1 MYSSGTSN
9 SKLIL
14 YQRLSEL
21 EAEQSRLEYLG
32 TLDLYKTHS
41 IYSFSEITDGK
52 CVIPKYT
59 EDKSW
64 MYEEDVLTPKIDSSA
79 FFYFVNISVFNLTQG
94 DYWCWMHT
102 FLHRSKLGAF

>member
-1 MYSSGTSN
+1 MHGSGTSH

-21 EAEQSRLEYLG
+21 EEEKSS
-32 TLDLYKTHS
+32 LDLCKTHS

-64 MYEEDVLTPKIDSSA
+64 MYEEDVLTPEIDSSA

-94 DYWCWMHT
+94 DYHCWMHT
-102 FLHRSKLGAF
+102 FFHRFIFQSILS